1 MKEQL
6 FILQYH
12 QIIFKQQII
21 PDYMEEQQSNINWEN
36 KTLLIAED
44 EDSNF
49 KYLEIALRKTKI
61 KILRA
66 RNGLEAIEIS
76 KNNPDLNAI
85 LMDIKMPEMNG
96 LEAAKK
102 IKELNKDIPIIALT
116 AYAMANDR
124 ELSINAGCDDYISK
138 PVRKHRIFSILS
150 KYLD

>member
-1 MKEQL
+1 
-6 FILQYH
+6 
-12 QIIFKQQII
+12 
-21 PDYMEEQQSNINWEN
+21 MEEQQNNINWED

-61 KILRA
+61 KVLRA
-66 RNGLEAIEIS
+66 HNGLDAIEIC
-76 KNNPDLNAI
+76 KNNPDINAI

-96 LEAAKK
+96 LEAAKR
-102 IKELNKDIPIIALT
+102 IKEINKDIPIIALT